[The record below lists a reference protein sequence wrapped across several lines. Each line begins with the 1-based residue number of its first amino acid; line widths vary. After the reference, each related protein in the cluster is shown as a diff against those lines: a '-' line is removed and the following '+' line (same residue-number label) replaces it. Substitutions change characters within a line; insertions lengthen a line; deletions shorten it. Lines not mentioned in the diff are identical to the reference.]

1 MRDRILSSQVSAVR
15 RERGWSQQELAEKSG
30 VSRAEISAVETSR
43 QAPSTVT
50 ALRLAAVL
58 GRTVEELFT
67 LAPAGEPGEPGEPG
81 ENAPTWAWA
90 PEREVGRFWE
100 ARVGA
105 RRLLFPVEPTAQ
117 GSLPHDGCFGPE
129 GLVRRRWAE
138 PERTLVLAGCDP
150 AVGLLAAE
158 LARRHGIRLLPLTRG
173 SREALELL
181 KRGVVHAAGLHWSDD
196 SGEDANAAMV
206 ASVAGSGFRLVHV
219 ARWQEGVALESSV
232 RARSAAS
239 IARAKLRWIARE
251 KGSGARHVLDRL
263 LGARPRRFRHEAR
276 DHRAVALAI
285 RSGYAQAGIAVRLA
299 AEEAGLDFVTLQQ
312 EDYELCYRNDLRGD
326 EPVAALR
333 KALKRAELR
342 RLTRDLP
349 GLEVAR
355 MGEERSVA

>member
-1 MRDRILSSQVSAVR
+1 MKDRILSSHVSAVR
-15 RERGWSQQELAEKSG
+15 RERGWSQQELAAKSG

-67 LAPAGEPGEPGEPG
+67 LAPSGEPG

-206 ASVAGSGFRLVHV
+206 ASVLGSGFHLVHV

-312 EDYELCYRNDLRGD
+312 EDYELCYPNDLRGD

>member
-1 MRDRILSSQVSAVR
+1 MKDRILSSHVSAAR
-15 RERGWSQQELAEKSG
+15 RERGWSQQDLAAKSG
-30 VSRAEISAVETSR
+30 VSRAEVSAVETSR
-43 QAPSTVT
+43 QAPSTAT
-50 ALRLAAVL
+50 ALRLASAL

-67 LAPAGEPGEPGEPG
+67 LAQGEHS
-81 ENAPTWAWA
+81 PTWAWE
-90 PEREVGRFWE
+90 PEREAGRFWE

-105 RRLLFPVEPTAQ
+105 RRLLFPVEPTAR
-117 GSLPHDGCFGPE
+117 GALPHDGCFGPE
-129 GLVRRRWAE
+129 GLVRRAWAE
-138 PERTLVLAGCDP
+138 PERTLVVAGCDP

-158 LARRHGIRLLPLTRG
+158 LARRDGIRLLPLTRG

-181 KRGVVHAAGLHWSDD
+181 KRGLVHAAGLHWSDD
-196 SGEDANAAMV
+196 SGDAGEDANAAMV
-206 ASVAGSGFRLVHV
+206 ASVLGSGFRLVHV

-299 AEEAGLDFVTLQQ
+299 AEEAGLDFVTLLQ
-312 EDYELCYRNDLRGD
+312 EDYELCYRHDLRGD

-333 KALKRAELR
+333 KALKRAELK

-355 MGEERSVA
+355 MGEERTVA

>member
-1 MRDRILSSQVSAVR
+1 MNDRILSSRVRGAR
-15 RERGWSQQELAEKSG
+15 RERGWSQQDLAAKSG

-43 QAPSTVT
+43 QTPSTAT
-50 ALRLAAVL
+50 ALRLAAAL
-58 GRTVEELFT
+58 GRTVEELFI
-67 LAPAGEPGEPGEPG
+67 LSQEANPS
-81 ENAPTWAWA
+81 WAWA
-90 PEREVGRFWE
+90 PERAEGRYWE

-105 RRLLFPVEPTAQ
+105 RRLLFPVEPSSAL
-117 GSLPHDGCFGPE
+117 GILPHDGCFTPE
-129 GLVRRRWAE
+129 GLVGKPWADADK
-138 PERTLVLAGCDP
+138 TLVVAGCDP

-158 LARRHGIRLLPLTRG
+158 LARRDGIRLVALTRG

-181 KRGVVHAAGLHWSDD
+181 KRGLVHAAGLHWSDD
-196 SGEDANAAMV
+196 SSEDANAAMV
-206 ASVAGSGFRLVHV
+206 ASVLGGGFRLVHV

-232 RARSAAS
+232 RARSATS

-251 KGSGARHVLDRL
+251 EGSGARHVLDRL

-312 EDYELCYRNDLRGD
+312 EDYELCYRDDLRGD

-333 KALKRAELR
+333 RALKRAELK

-349 GLEVAR
+349 GLDVAR

>member
-1 MRDRILSSQVSAVR
+1 MRDRILSSQVSAAR
-15 RERGWSQQELAEKSG
+15 RERGWSQQELAAKSG

-43 QAPSTVT
+43 QAPSTAT
-50 ALRLAAVL
+50 ALGLAAAL

-67 LAPAGEPGEPGEPG
+67 LAPAGEHSPR
-81 ENAPTWAWA
+81 WAWA
-90 PEREVGRFWE
+90 PEREAGRFWE
-100 ARVGA
+100 AGVGA
-105 RRLLFPVEPTAQ
+105 RRLLFPVEPTAR

-129 GLVRRRWAE
+129 GLVRRAWAE
-138 PERTLVLAGCDP
+138 PERTLVVAGCDP

-158 LARRHGIRLLPLTRG
+158 LARHHGIRLLPLTRG

-181 KRGVVHAAGLHWSDD
+181 KRGLVHAAGLHWSDD

-206 ASVAGSGFRLVHV
+206 ASVLGSGFRLVHV

-251 KGSGARHVLDRL
+251 EGSGARHVLDRL
-263 LGARPRRFRHEAR
+263 LGARSRRFRHEVR

-326 EPVAALR
+326 EPLAALR

>member
-1 MRDRILSSQVSAVR
+1 MNDRILSSRVGGAR
-15 RERGWSQQELAEKSG
+15 HDRGWSQQDLAAKSG

-43 QAPSTVT
+43 QAPSTAT
-50 ALRLAAVL
+50 ALRLAAAL
-58 GRTVEELFT
+58 GRTVEELFILSQEAT
-67 LAPAGEPGEPGEPG
+67 PS
-81 ENAPTWAWA
+81 WAWA
-90 PEREVGRFWE
+90 PERAQGRYWE

-105 RRLLFPVEPTAQ
+105 RRLLFPVEPSSALGIQ
-117 GSLPHDGCFGPE
+117 PHDGCFTPE
-129 GLVRRRWAE
+129 GLVTKPWADADK
-138 PERTLVLAGCDP
+138 TLVVAGCDP

-158 LARRHGIRLLPLTRG
+158 LARRDGIRVIALTRG

-181 KRGVVHAAGLHWSDD
+181 KRGLVHAAGLHWSDD

-206 ASVAGSGFRLVHV
+206 ARVLGDGFRLVHV

-263 LGARPRRFRHEAR
+263 LGARPRRFRYEAR

-285 RSGYAQAGIAVRLA
+285 RSGYAQAGIAVKLA
-299 AEEAGLDFVTLQQ
+299 AEEAGLDFVMLQQ

-326 EPVAALR
+326 EPIAALR
-333 KALKRAELR
+333 RALKRAELR

-349 GLEVAR
+349 GLDVAR

>member
-1 MRDRILSSQVSAVR
+1 MEDRILSNHIGAAR
-15 RERGWSQQELAEKSG
+15 RERGWSQQELAAKSG
-30 VSRAEISAVETSR
+30 VSRAEVSAVETSR
-43 QAPSTVT
+43 QAPSTAT
-50 ALRLAAVL
+50 ALRLAAAL

-67 LAPAGEPGEPGEPG
+67 LAPAGE
-81 ENAPTWAWA
+81 NAPRWAWA
-90 PEREVGRFWE
+90 PEREAGRFWE

-105 RRLLFPVEPTAQ
+105 RLLLFPVEPTAT
-117 GSLPHDGCFGPE
+117 GTLPHDGCFGPE
-129 GLVRRRWAE
+129 GLVRRAWAE
-138 PERTLVLAGCDP
+138 PERTLVVAGCDP
-150 AVGLLAAE
+150 AVGLLARE
-158 LARRHGIRLLPLTRG
+158 LARRDGIRLLPLTRG

-181 KRGVVHAAGLHWSDD
+181 KRGLVHAAGLHWSNDSDD

-232 RARSAAS
+232 RARSATS

-251 KGSGARHVLDRL
+251 EGSGARQVLDRL

-285 RSGYAQAGIAVRLA
+285 RSGYAQAGIAVRLV
-299 AEEAGLDFVTLQQ
+299 AEELGLDFVALQQ
-312 EDYELCYRNDLRGD
+312 EDYELCYRNDLHGD
-326 EPVAALR
+326 EPVARLR
-333 KALKRAELR
+333 KALKRAELK

-349 GLEVAR
+349 GLEVTR

>member
-1 MRDRILSSQVSAVR
+1 MNDRILSSRVSDAR
-15 RERGWSQQELAEKSG
+15 RERGWSQQELAAKSG
-30 VSRAEISAVETSR
+30 VSRAEVSAVETAR
-43 QAPSTVT
+43 QAPSTAT
-50 ALRLAAVL
+50 ALRLAAAL
-58 GRTVEELFT
+58 GRTVEELFI
-67 LAPAGEPGEPGEPG
+67 LAQEA
-81 ENAPTWAWA
+81 APSWAWA
-90 PEREVGRFWE
+90 PGRAQGRYWE

-105 RRLLFPVEPTAQ
+105 RRLLFPVEPSSALGIQ
-117 GSLPHDGCFGPE
+117 PHDGCFTPE
-129 GLVRRRWAE
+129 GLAGKPWAE
-138 PERTLVLAGCDP
+138 PDKTLVVAGCDP

-158 LARRHGIRLLPLTRG
+158 LARRDGIRVVALTRG

-181 KRGVVHAAGLHWSDD
+181 KRGLVHAAGLHWSDE
-196 SGEDANAAMV
+196 SSEDANAAMV
-206 ASVAGSGFRLVHV
+206 TSVVGDGFRLVHV

-232 RARSAAS
+232 RARTAAS

-251 KGSGARHVLDRL
+251 EGSGARHVLDRL

-285 RSGYAQAGIAVRLA
+285 RSGYAQAGIAVRLV

-333 KALKRAELR
+333 RALKRAELK

-349 GLEVAR
+349 GLDVAR